1 MSWPIEHFHYMP
13 APSSFIEMMP
23 GAMKAMTQ
31 CAGVKP
37 GENVVIAC
45 DTNKLR
51 LAETLAAAAYAVGA
65 VPTIAAFVPTGAHG
79 RQVPDPV
86 VGACARSDVY
96 FLPTSWSMT
105 HTDARIAA
113 QQNGARGATMC
124 EVTEDCLATGGI
136 LADFEA
142 ADRLGRTIGKLLET
156 ATEIRLTT
164 PSGTDMRAKISNRPV
179 QYETGLFREPGQFG
193 ALPNSELNISP
204 IEGTSEGV
212 FVGDVRCMG
221 YGIIRDE
228 PITIEV
234 KNGEVD
240 KISGGAAAEYLKNT
254 LASFDDRS
262 AYNLAEFAVGLNPEA
277 RGYATNLEGLG
288 KLGFAHHGI
297 GSSYAIGGDVKA
309 PCHIDVIYK
318 DATLEIDGTI
328 VLDKG
333 ALTESLRSSV
343 EQ

>member
-23 GAMKAMTQ
+23 GALKAVSQ

-51 LAETLAAAAYAVGA
+51 LAEALAAAAYAVGG
-65 VPTIAAFVPTGAHG
+65 VPTITAFPPTGAHG
-79 RQVPDPV
+79 RQVPEPV
-86 VGACARSDVY
+86 VGACARADVY

-113 QQNGARGATMC
+113 QSNGARGATMC
-124 EVTEDCLATGGI
+124 EVTEDCLAAGGI

-142 ADRLGRTIGKLLET
+142 ADRLGRKIGRLLET
-156 ATEIRLTT
+156 ATDIRITT
-164 PSGTDMRAKISNRPV
+164 PTGTDMRAKINGRPV

-204 IEGTSEGV
+204 IEGTSEGI
-212 FVGDVRCMG
+212 FIGDVRIMG
-221 YGIIRDE
+221 YGVIRDE
-228 PITIEV
+228 PVTIEV
-234 KNGEVD
+234 KDGEVS
-240 KISGGAAAEYLKNT
+240 KISGGPGAEYLEAT
-254 LASFDDRS
+254 LASFNDRS

-297 GSSYAIGGDVKA
+297 GSSYAIGGAVKA

-318 DATLEIDGTI
+318 DACLEIDSNV
-328 VLDKG
+328 VLNNGVYKAD
-333 ALTESLRSSV
+333 
-343 EQ
+343 

>member
-31 CAGVKP
+31 CAAVKP

-51 LAETLAAAAYAVGA
+51 LAETLAAAAYAVGG
-65 VPTIAAFVPTGAHG
+65 VPTITAFAPTGAHG
-79 RQVPDPV
+79 RQVPEPV
-86 VGACARSDVY
+86 VGACAKADVY

-113 QQNGARGATMC
+113 QGAGARGSTMC
-124 EVTEDCLATGGI
+124 EVTEDCLAAGGI
-136 LADFEA
+136 LADFEE
-142 ADRLGRTIGKLLET
+142 ADALGRKIGVLMEA
-156 ATEIRLTT
+156 ATDIRLTT
-164 PSGTDMRAKISNRPV
+164 PAGTDMRAKISNRPV

-193 ALPNSELNISP
+193 ALPNSELNVSP
-204 IEGTSEGV
+204 IEGTTEGV
-212 FVGDVRCMG
+212 FVGDVRIMG
-221 YGIIRDE
+221 YGIIPDE
-228 PITIEV
+228 PVTIEV
-234 KNGEVD
+234 RDGEVS
-240 KISGGAAAEYLKNT
+240 KISGGNGARYLEET
-254 LASFDDRS
+254 LASFKDRS

-297 GSSYAIGGDVKA
+297 GSNYAIGGDVKA

-318 DATLEIDGTI
+318 Q
-328 VLDKG
+328 
-333 ALTESLRSSV
+333 ESLELDGKLV
-343 EQ
+343 LEDGVFVG

>member
-1 MSWPIEHFHYMP
+1 MSWPIEHFHYVP
-13 APSSFIEMMP
+13 GPSSFIEMMP
-23 GAMKAMTQ
+23 GAMKAVSQ
-31 CAGVKP
+31 CAGVKA

-51 LAETLAAAAYAVGA
+51 LGEALAAAAYAVGG
-65 VPTIAAFVPTGAHG
+65 VPTITAFPPTGAHG

-86 VGACARSDVY
+86 VGACARADVY

-113 QQNGARGATMC
+113 QSNGARGATMC

-142 ADRLGRTIGKLLET
+142 ADRLGRKIGRLLET
-156 ATEIRLTT
+156 ANDIRITT
-164 PSGTDMRAKISNRPV
+164 PSGTDMRAKINGRPV

-204 IEGTSEGV
+204 IEGSSEGV
-212 FVGDVRCMG
+212 FIGDVRIMG
-221 YGIIRDE
+221 YGVIREE
-228 PITIEV
+228 PVTIEV
-234 KNGEVD
+234 RDGDVSN
-240 KISGGAAAEYLKNT
+240 IAGGPGAEYLKTT
-254 LASFDDRS
+254 LASFNDRS

-297 GSSYAIGGDVKA
+297 GSSYAIGGSVKA

-318 DATLEIDGTI
+318 DASLEIDGRL

-333 ALTESLRSSV
+333 EYKGD
-343 EQ
+343 

>member
-1 MSWPIEHFHYMP
+1 MSWPIEHFHYVP

-23 GAMKAMTQ
+23 GALKAVSQ

-51 LAETLAAAAYAVGA
+51 LAEALAAAAYAVGG
-65 VPTIAAFVPTGAHG
+65 VPTITAFPPTGGHG
-79 RQVPDPV
+79 RQVPEPV
-86 VGACARSDVY
+86 VGACARADVY

-113 QQNGARGATMC
+113 QSNGARGATMC
-124 EVTEDCLATGGI
+124 EVTEDCLAAGGI

-142 ADRLGRTIGKLLET
+142 ADRLGRKIGRLLET
-156 ATEIRLTT
+156 ATDIRITT
-164 PSGTDMRAKISNRPV
+164 PTGTDMRAKINGRPV

-204 IEGTSEGV
+204 IEGTSEGI
-212 FVGDVRCMG
+212 FIGDVRIMG
-221 YGIIRDE
+221 YGVIRYE
-228 PITIEV
+228 PVTIEV
-234 KNGEVD
+234 KDGEVS
-240 KISGGAAAEYLKNT
+240 KISGGPGAEYLEAT
-254 LASFDDRS
+254 LASFNDRS

-297 GSSYAIGGDVKA
+297 GSSYAIGGAVKA

-318 DATLEIDGTI
+318 DACLEIDGNV
-328 VLDKG
+328 VLDNGVYK
-333 ALTESLRSSV
+333 AD
-343 EQ
+343 